1 MTKVTIISDP
11 ASGVT
16 AAKVHHWGVTGVG
29 ISEQTLPDVFNI
41 TIGEELALG
50 RAFQD
55 LGRKLEK
62 RGYKKV
68 HQIERA
74 RIKKEKKAE
83 KLTVKHGRVGEL
95 ITTVEQFEALPLGTK
110 VVLSATSKGG
120 KFFDGYTAFKKDLY
134 GTGGGEFYTEDDGYA
149 WNAHMVI
156 SGYYGD
162 FTIVSIP

>member
-1 MTKVTIISDP
+1 MTKVTIISD
-11 ASGVT
+11 ARSGVT
-16 AAKVHHWGVTGVG
+16 AAKVFHWGMTGVG

-95 ITTVEQFEALPLGTK
+95 ITSVEQFKALPIGTK
-110 VVLSATSKGG
+110 IHLTGMTNGNWAGVYTKKADTVYGSAMSGG
-120 KFFDGYTAFKKDLY
+120 SDAGKA
-134 GTGGGEFYTEDDGYA
+134 GEF
-149 WNAHMVI
+149 NSFMVV
-156 SGYYGD
+156 GGTYGLA
-162 FTIVSIP
+162 TIVSIP

>member
-74 RIKKEKKAE
+74 RIKKEKKA
-83 KLTVKHGRVGEL
+83 VKVASRKGEI
-95 ITTVEQFEALPLGTK
+95 ITTIKQFGALPLGTK
-110 VVLSATSKGG
+110 IHLTGMTGDLHSTWRGT
-120 KFFDGYTAFKKDLY
+120 YTIK
-134 GTGGGEFYTEDDGYA
+134 
-149 WNAHMVI
+149 
-156 SGYYGD
+156 SGYGGTCMTGESDTGAQGTFRASDTVSGTYGLA
-162 FTIVSIP
+162 TIVSIP